1 MSFCIVRQPNRNS
14 IQLETS
20 SNQKQH
26 PIIDNRHIP
35 IRKNIQLWTSSHQK
49 QHPIRDSIQYK
60 HLPIRKNIQSETA
73 SNQKQHPIKE
83 NIQLVITYNQ
93 KRGISANGIHTNIG
107 KSEDKEH
114 CTIEVDPLFHR
125 NGLCHDLQTY
135 FVKNFLTQIN
145 FEGHGYFSQS
155 FIHTATHKGDES
167 TPQQSG

>member
-1 MSFCIVRQPNRNS
+1 MDIISLETTSNQRQHP
-14 IQLETS
+14 IQTS
-20 SNQKQH
+20 SNQK
-26 PIIDNRHIP
+26 
-35 IRKNIQLWTSSHQK
+35 KY
-49 QHPIRDSIQYK
+49 PIRDSIQ
-60 HLPIRKNIQSETA
+60 LETA
-73 SNQKQHPIKE
+73 SNQRKHPI
-83 NIQLVITYNQ
+83 VITYNQ

-135 FVKNFLTQIN
+135 FVKNFFTQIN